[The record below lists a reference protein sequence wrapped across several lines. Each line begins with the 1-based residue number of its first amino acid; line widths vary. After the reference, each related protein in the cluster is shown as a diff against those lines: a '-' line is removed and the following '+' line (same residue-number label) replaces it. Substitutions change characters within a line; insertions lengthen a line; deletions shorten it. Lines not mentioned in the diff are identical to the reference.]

1 MKYLALF
8 TLCLLLSLPTLA
20 QQQPEIFS
28 PIGLTNGTSLIG
40 RSVVA
45 TTLSDTT
52 APIKIRGY
60 ADVFIVFKTAANDSV
75 GIQLAGAFSADGV
88 NYGAYTALDSMVAT
102 GTVINSQSY
111 RLTDKYHGFYS
122 MKLRVYSPAW
132 AANSAAPVATV
143 TTQIVRYKY
152 PQ

>member
-1 MKYLALF
+1 
-8 TLCLLLSLPTLA
+8 
-20 QQQPEIFS
+20 
-28 PIGLTNGTSLIG
+28 
-40 RSVVA
+40 VA

-52 APIKIRGY
+52 AAIKIRGY
-60 ADVFIVFKTAANDSV
+60 SDVFVVLKTAANDSV
-75 GIQLAGAFSADGV
+75 GLQVQYALSADGI
-88 NYGAYTALDSMVAT
+88 NFGAYATLDSLVST
-102 GTVINSQSY
+102 GVLNVPKVMRIS
-111 RLTDKYHGFYS
+111 DAAHGAYS